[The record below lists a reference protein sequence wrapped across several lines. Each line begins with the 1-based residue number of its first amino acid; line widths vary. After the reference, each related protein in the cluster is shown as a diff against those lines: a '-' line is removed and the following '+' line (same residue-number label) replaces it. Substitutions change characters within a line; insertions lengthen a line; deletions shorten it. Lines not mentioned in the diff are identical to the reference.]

1 MRLGIDASNIR
12 AGGALVHLR
21 ELLANSEPQRY
32 GFENVIVWGGRTT
45 LDALPERSWL
55 EPVWQADCDRN
66 ILKRSTWQ
74 AWTLP
79 RLARSA
85 VDLLFVP
92 GGTHVGNFRPYVTM
106 IQNWLP
112 FDAEEIRRYGVSPQ
126 MMRLNLLRKL
136 QMKTLEDSAGVVF
149 LTEFSRRA
157 VEALRR
163 GGQPSIVVPH
173 GVSPRFKAEPRLHR
187 PMSEC
192 SEARPFRFLY
202 VSAIEPY
209 KEHGKLI
216 EAIGFLKKSGYPVAL
231 DIIGI
236 GRQRFVRELNAAL
249 QKTDPNRNFIR
260 YLGLVSYLEI
270 ARLYIKADAFVFPSS
285 CETFG
290 MPILEAMYSG
300 LPVACSNKTVMP
312 EVAGDAGVLF
322 TPDASE
328 IARILRDLMDDVEAR
343 KTLAEA
349 GYERAAQFT
358 WARASELTFRF
369 LEKVAEREFTKS
381 RQLSPV
387 VPDASDAGEENV
399 CAPEQQPPTDES
411 QDAIVAAYQS
421 DSASYPIEA
430 PFHPS
435 VSYPEYA
442 FSAVASEQN
451 AAYHSVR
458 ECLHI
463 AGLDAER
470 FGTPD
475 WNPLRGL
482 VRPGETVLL
491 KPNLVKE
498 KHPRDPNGWSY
509 VLTHG
514 SVIRA
519 VADYVWKALQGKG
532 RVVVADAPQTDSSF
546 DQIARR
552 LGLAEIRDFYRSQG
566 LDLEVIDLRREEWC
580 NVDGVIAERKHLV
593 GDPHGA
599 IAFDLGANSEFVGHN
614 GAGDYY
620 GADYDSREVNRHH
633 TGGHHEYLI
642 AGSAINCDVIFSLP
656 KLKTHKK
663 AGITVALKN
672 LVGINADKNWLPHHT
687 EGRHGDEH
695 PNPGIR
701 HRMERSGAALLR
713 QAAVAIPPLGKWG
726 LRRARK
732 IGTHVFGDTEDV
744 VRSGNWWGNDT
755 IWRTCLDLNKIVL
768 YGNSDGSLRE
778 PKLENRKR
786 HFVLVDGIIAGEGR
800 GPMNPDPLAAGVI
813 IFGTH
818 APSVDAASAT
828 IMGFDVAKIPIVRQ
842 AFLCQRFPL
851 SSLKWQDVRV
861 ISNVNRW
868 NHVLSDFP
876 TEEALNFKP
885 HFGWA
890 GRIEKAPAQ
899 KQPTPSRP
907 AKPARRDLRDLDSI
921 YLKLPIPVQ
930 HLACSAAGVQIN
942 VMRLGQGFR
951 HSLRAA
957 EQRLN
962 WSEAE
967 IQEYRDRLLHQFVV
981 HCERTVP
988 FYRVQFAE
996 LGISARDIRS
1006 LDDLKALPILT
1017 KEQVQAETG
1026 RFFSEAVSPRECV
1039 IQHTSGT
1046 TGAGL
1051 RFATTRFSVR
1061 EQFATWWRYRRMNG
1075 IEMDV
1080 WCAYFGG
1087 RSIVPLQ
1094 QEKSPFWRYNIP
1106 GKQVL
1111 FSGYHMSPKNL
1122 DSYVDELRRRKIRWL
1137 HGYPSLLTLI
1147 ASHILERGIDLG
1159 YQVQWITTGAENL
1172 LTQQASVIERAFGKR
1187 PVQHYGMTEAIANI
1201 SECECGS
1208 LHVDEDFAAVEFVP
1222 NANGSGCRVIGTNF
1236 TNFATP
1242 LLRYDVM
1249 DLVQVSKGACSCGRP
1264 GRIVDSIDGRQ
1275 EDYIVLAN
1283 GVRLGRLDHVFK
1295 DMINIHEAQILQDR
1309 PGAITVRVVRS
1320 GSYSQV
1326 DEEALVRE
1334 FRKRV
1339 LDGTEIKIEY
1349 VSSVPR
1355 SETGK
1360 LRFVVSR
1367 CS

>member
-12 AGGALVHLR
+12 AGGGLVHLR
-21 ELLANSEPQRY
+21 ELLANAEPERY
-32 GFENVIVWGGRTT
+32 GFEKVVVWGGRTT
-45 LDALPERSWL
+45 LSALPDRPWL
-55 EPVWQADCDRN
+55 DLVWQAACDEN
-66 ILKRSTWQ
+66 ILKRSAWQ
-74 AWTLP
+74 VWTLP
-79 RLARSA
+79 RLARPA

-92 GGTHVGNFRPYVTM
+92 GGTHVGSFRPYVTM

-112 FDAEEIRRYGVSPQ
+112 FDWEEIRRYGVSSQ
-126 MMRLNLLRKL
+126 MARLYLLRRL
-136 QMKTLEDSAGVVF
+136 QLQTLDNSAGVVF
-149 LTEFSRRA
+149 LTEFSRQA
-157 VEALRR
+157 VEALHR

-173 GVSPRFKAEPRLHR
+173 GVSSEFKAAPRRHR
-187 PMSEC
+187 LLSEC
-192 SEARPFRFLY
+192 SDAQPFRFLY

-209 KEHGKLI
+209 KEHQKLI
-216 EAIGFLKKSGYPVAL
+216 DAIKILRTSGYPVAL

-236 GRQRFVRELNAAL
+236 GRRRFVEQLNASL
-249 QKTDPNRNFIR
+249 REVDPDRTSIR
-260 YLGLVSYLEI
+260 YLGLVPYPEV
-270 ARLYIKADAFVFPSS
+270 ARLYMKADAFVFPSS

-290 MPILEAMYSG
+290 MPIFEAMYSG
-300 LPVACSNKTVMP
+300 LPVASSNKTVMP
-312 EVAGDAGVLF
+312 EVVGGAGVLF
-322 TPDASE
+322 TPDANE
-328 IARILRDLMDDVEAR
+328 IARTLRDLMEDVAAR
-343 KTLAEA
+343 DAFAKA

-358 WARASELTFRF
+358 WASACDLTFRF
-369 LEKVAEREFTKS
+369 LAQVAEKESAKS
-381 RQLSPV
+381 RHLSPV
-387 VPDASDAGEENV
+387 SSDATSKSEL
-399 CAPEQQPPTDES
+399 AASEQQQHRPDES
-411 QDAIVAAYQS
+411 QDALVAVYRS
-421 DSASYPIEA
+421 DSASYPENA

-435 VSYPEYA
+435 VTYPEYA
-442 FSAVASEQN
+442 FDAVASARN
-451 AAYHSVR
+451 SAYDSVR
-458 ECLHI
+458 ECFRI
-463 AGLDAER
+463 AGLDAEH
-470 FGTPD
+470 FGSPD
-475 WNPLRGL
+475 WNPLGGL

-498 KHPRDPNGWSY
+498 AHPRDPNGWSY

-514 SVIRA
+514 GIIRA

-532 RVVVADAPQTDSSF
+532 KVVVADAPQTDSSF
-546 DQIARR
+546 DVIARR
-552 LGLAEIRDFYRSQG
+552 LGLGEIRDFYRSLG
-566 LDLEVIDLRREEWC
+566 LDLDVIDLRREEWS
-580 NVDGVIAERKHLV
+580 NVDGVIAERKHLA
-593 GDPHGA
+593 GDPHGS
-599 IAFDLGANSEFVGHN
+599 IAFDLGANSEFVDHN

-633 TGGHHEYLI
+633 GGGRHEYLV
-642 AGSAINCDVIFSLP
+642 AGSAIKCDVIFSLP

-695 PNPGIR
+695 PNPSIR
-701 HRMERSGAALLR
+701 HRMERSGAAMLR
-713 QAAVAIPPLGKWG
+713 QVAVTVPSIGKWG
-726 LRRARK
+726 LQRARK
-732 IGTHVFGDTEDV
+732 VGTHVFGDTEDV

-768 YGNSDGSLRE
+768 YGNSDGTLRT
-778 PKLENRKR
+778 PTPDNRKR
-786 HFVLVDGIIAGEGR
+786 HFVLVDGIIAGQGR
-800 GPMNPDPLAAGVI
+800 GPMNPDPLPAGLIV
-813 IFGTH
+813 FGTH
-818 APSVDAASAT
+818 APSVDAACAT
-828 IMGFDVAKIPIVRQ
+828 LMGFDVQKIPIVRQ
-842 AFLCQRFPL
+842 AFLCQQFPL
-851 SSLKWQDVRV
+851 SSLNWQNVRM
-861 ISNVNRW
+861 ISNVDGW
-868 NHVLSDFP
+868 NHRLSDLP
-876 TEEALNFKP
+876 VEAALNFKP

-890 GRIEKAPAQ
+890 GHIEKTPAH
-899 KQPTPSRP
+899 KQFEPSRRS
-907 AKPARRDLRDLDSI
+907 KPARRNLSDLDSI
-921 YLKLPIPVQ
+921 YLKLPVPLQ
-930 HLACSAAGVQIN
+930 HVACSAAGVQN
-942 VMRLGQGFR
+942 NLMRFGQGFR

-957 EQRLN
+957 EHRLEL
-962 WSEAE
+962 SQTEM
-967 IQEYRDRLLHQFVV
+967 QDFRDVLLRQFVA

-996 LGISARDIRS
+996 LGISARDIRT
-1006 LDDLKALPILT
+1006 LDDLKVLPILT
-1017 KEQVQAETG
+1017 KEQVQAQTS
-1026 RFFSEAVSPRECV
+1026 RFLSDAVSPRECV
-1039 IQHTSGT
+1039 ITHTSGT

-1051 RFATTRFSVR
+1051 RFAATRLAVR
-1061 EQFATWWRYRRMNG
+1061 EQFVTWWRYRMMHG
-1075 IEMDV
+1075 IEMNT

-1094 QEKSPFWRYNIP
+1094 QEKPPFWRYNIP
-1106 GKQVL
+1106 GKQIL
-1111 FSGYHMSPKNL
+1111 FSGYHMSSKNL

-1201 SECECGS
+1201 SECERGS

-1222 NANGSGCRVIGTNF
+1222 NAAGSGYRVVGTNF
-1236 TNFATP
+1236 TNYATP

-1249 DLVQVSKGACSCGRP
+1249 DLVQLSDGTCSCGRP
-1264 GRIVDSIDGRQ
+1264 GRIVESIDGRQ

-1295 DMINIHEAQILQDR
+1295 DMINIHEAQILQDK

-1326 DEEALVRE
+1326 DEATLVRE

-1339 LDGTEIKIEY
+1339 LETEIKIEY

-1360 LRFVVSR
+1360 LRFVVST